1 MSLSFNQASSE
12 QDPTLSLPPSTSKDT
27 RLVRERLLAL
37 AIEDFRD
44 RCDNDDDNFSGEE
57 IGSGDDSGGK

>member
-1 MSLSFNQASSE
+1 M
-12 QDPTLSLPPSTSKDT
+12 SKDT

-37 AIEDFRD
+37 AVEDFRD

-57 IGSGDDSGGK
+57 IGSGDDSGCKFARDKLGSYK